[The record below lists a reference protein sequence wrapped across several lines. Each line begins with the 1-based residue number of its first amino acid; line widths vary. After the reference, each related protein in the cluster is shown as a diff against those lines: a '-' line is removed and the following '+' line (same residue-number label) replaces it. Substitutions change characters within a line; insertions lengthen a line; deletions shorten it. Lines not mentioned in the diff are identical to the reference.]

1 MLAAD
6 VALSRGWCLRELGDE
21 DGAAAAFQACVVDGQ
36 VLPAAREAI
45 GNPRLRLVVT
55 DAETIATRT
64 DKWDT
69 TTETSREQR
78 DAAAL
83 ADEQQAVLDTAQ
95 ARLDELIGLEGPKE
109 QIAVW
114 RTDIQIDQLLAAQGQ
129 ETSAT
134 NENHMVLEGPPG
146 TAKTTFAHRRRNPVQ
161 AGQNPAPGGQG
172 GHREDIVVG
181 YVSQTA
187 ERMKAV
193 CEEALGGVLFID
205 EAYRL
210 ACGDRAF
217 PATGGLKMIPRIAA
231 TVSRLVKTGASVAAR
246 LAEGGAS
253 VLGVRYGTAEPRF
266 VVERE
271 TAGLQIRRYG
281 PRIAAE
287 TTVDADNEAAARN
300 AGFRRLAGYI
310 FGGNHE
316 SARIA
321 MTAPVTQEPS
331 DARSGQ
337 KIAMT
342 APVAQ
347 AVAADDAWVIRFFMP
362 ADHSMETLPA
372 PNDPAVKLVTVPAET
387 VAVLRFTGDRGPEAV
402 ASHTADLL
410 HALQDT
416 TLEPDG
422 PPVAWFYDPPWTIP
436 MLRRNEIAVP
446 VMQR

>member
-1 MLAAD
+1 
-6 VALSRGWCLRELGDE
+6 
-21 DGAAAAFQACVVDGQ
+21 
-36 VLPAAREAI
+36 
-45 GNPRLRLVVT
+45 
-55 DAETIATRT
+55 
-64 DKWDT
+64 
-69 TTETSREQR
+69 
-78 DAAAL
+78 
-83 ADEQQAVLDTAQ
+83 
-95 ARLDELIGLEGPKE
+95 
-109 QIAVW
+109 
-114 RTDIQIDQLLAAQGQ
+114 
-129 ETSAT
+129 
-134 NENHMVLEGPPG
+134 
-146 TAKTTFAHRRRNPVQ
+146 
-161 AGQNPAPGGQG
+161 
-172 GHREDIVVG
+172 
-181 YVSQTA
+181 
-187 ERMKAV
+187 MKAV

>member
-1 MLAAD
+1 
-6 VALSRGWCLRELGDE
+6 
-21 DGAAAAFQACVVDGQ
+21 
-36 VLPAAREAI
+36 
-45 GNPRLRLVVT
+45 
-55 DAETIATRT
+55 
-64 DKWDT
+64 
-69 TTETSREQR
+69 
-78 DAAAL
+78 
-83 ADEQQAVLDTAQ
+83 
-95 ARLDELIGLEGPKE
+95 
-109 QIAVW
+109 
-114 RTDIQIDQLLAAQGQ
+114 
-129 ETSAT
+129 
-134 NENHMVLEGPPG
+134 
-146 TAKTTFAHRRRNPVQ
+146 
-161 AGQNPAPGGQG
+161 
-172 GHREDIVVG
+172 
-181 YVSQTA
+181 
-187 ERMKAV
+187 
-193 CEEALGGVLFID
+193 
-205 EAYRL
+205 
-210 ACGDRAF
+210 
-217 PATGGLKMIPRIAA
+217 MIPRIAA

-310 FGGNHE
+310 FGGNHDI
-316 SARIA
+316 ARIA

-362 ADHSMETLPA
+362 ADHSMERLPA